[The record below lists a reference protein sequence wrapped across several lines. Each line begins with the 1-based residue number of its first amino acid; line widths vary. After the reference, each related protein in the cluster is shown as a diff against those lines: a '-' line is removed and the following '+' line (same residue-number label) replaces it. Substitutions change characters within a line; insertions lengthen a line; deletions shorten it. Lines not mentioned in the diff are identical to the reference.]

1 MAAASEVTAPANALP
16 LAGRTVIWPSED
28 GGPQRLA
35 ATNLR
40 LSATLRA
47 TSRATC
53 MSTMTVL
60 GDPGEVFL
68 LTHDALRSNFG
79 LPTFARVERIDPV
92 TLQPLARSPRL
103 NGGPMWPGGLAVVDG
118 GDLVS
123 VYGRW
128 VHRLTRDCRVKAT
141 LELPIAAPWNSFV
154 SLGDGLIVTKNLS
167 DHLPAQLTVIDIN
180 AMRIVAQA
188 QSPEPSIA
196 RLSAIGDMV
205 YLVGTRSILRWRW
218 TGGDLVRDEGWAWD
232 YLAGTTN
239 SYGWDVVLDGR
250 NAWFMDNGQHRYRTS
265 MIGRGVAPTPNR
277 LLRISLTDAADHE
290 AVDVSGLPGGSITN
304 PPLVDPAR
312 GLVIAYDSANRVVQA
327 FDWQDRCL
335 RPRWRRDAIGAA
347 SHMLLTGDGGVV
359 TNDFG
364 RGGEHVIVLDILT
377 GATRSRT
384 RIGGWTQGVVFPSPG
399 WDNDLYFCSMS
410 RVARVF

>member
-1 MAAASEVTAPANALP
+1 
-16 LAGRTVIWPSED
+16 VIWPSED
-28 GGPQRLA
+28 GGPKRLA
-35 ATNLR
+35 ATDLR

-47 TSRATC
+47 TTRATR

-79 LPTFARVERIDPV
+79 LPTFAQVERIDPV
-92 TLQPLARSPRL
+92 TLKPLARSPRL
-103 NGGPMWPGGLAVVDG
+103 KGGPMWPGGLAVLAP

-128 VHRLTRDCRVKAT
+128 VHRLDRDCEVRAA

-154 SLGDGLIVTKNLS
+154 SLGGGLIVTKNLS
-167 DHLPAQLTVIDIN
+167 DTAPAQLTVIDTN

-205 YLVGTRSILRWRW
+205 YLVGTRSIMRWRW
-218 TGGDLVRDEGWAWD
+218 TGTALVRDDGWTWD
-232 YLAGTTN
+232 YLARTTN
-239 SYGWDVVLDGR
+239 TYGWDVVLDGAD
-250 NAWFMDNGQHRYRTS
+250 AWFMDNGRHRYRTS
-265 MIGRGVAPTPNR
+265 MIGRGVAQTPNH

-290 AVDVSGLPGGSITN
+290 AVEVSGLPGGSITN

-312 GLVIAYDSANRVVQA
+312 GIVVAYDSANRVVQA
-327 FDWQDRCL
+327 FDWQDRRL
-335 RPRWRRDAIGAA
+335 TRRWHRDDVGAA
-347 SHMLLTGDGGVV
+347 SHMLLTGDGGIV
-359 TNDFG
+359 TNDYG

-377 GATRSRT
+377 GATRSRVK
-384 RIGGWTQGVVFPSPG
+384 IGGWTQGVVFPSPG